1 MMRAMSGGIFG
12 VSSARAGREG
22 ADAPR
27 DRVDAAAGGG
37 AERAAAQW
45 QRRVVTALAAGV
57 TLLVFATVL
66 GALCPFIPWLGA
78 FGTVLESFFS
88 LHIFLAGAIGIALAL
103 WALRLGGQRAT
114 TVILWLAIVSTAGA
128 MIPIGALAGAAHGAG
143 ASISWVDHLRV
154 AAPGPTAEPNQTM
167 VFATVGG
174 KTLRTDIYL
183 PGKAGS
189 ATAASAPVVMIHGG
203 GFSGGTRS
211 MGRDW
216 DRWLASRGYT
226 VFDVD
231 YRLDPP
237 VTWNLAAQDVACAM
251 AWVASHA
258 ALYNISPDRMLL
270 AGQSAGGGLALQV
283 GYGLGDGTV
292 TSSCG
297 GAVPQPAA
305 VFALYPPDD
314 LAMAWNLR
322 SSIGPVSGRAFN
334 TGYIGGSPEQ
344 FPERYRAVSPIFHVR
359 PGLPPTLIAAGAHDH
374 LVPFGGHIEM
384 VDKLD
389 AAGVANELV
398 SVPYGEHAY
407 DVVWG
412 SLGGQITRHALSDF
426 LARYL
431 PATAAQ

>member
-1 MMRAMSGGIFG
+1 LITTL
-12 VSSARAGREG
+12 
-22 ADAPR
+22 
-27 DRVDAAAGGG
+27 AA
-37 AERAAAQW
+37 
-45 QRRVVTALAAGV
+45 VVTLV
-57 TLLVFATVL
+57 VFAIVL
-66 GALCPFIPWLGA
+66 GVLCPFIPWLGA

-88 LHIFLAGAIGIALAL
+88 LHIFLAGVIAIALAL
-103 WALRLGGQRAT
+103 WALRLGGERAT
-114 TVILWLAIVSTAGA
+114 TVILWLAIASTAGA
-128 MIPIGALAGAAHGAG
+128 AVPIGTLEGAAHRAG

-154 AAPGPTAEPNQTM
+154 AAPGPVAKPNQTL
-167 VFATVGG
+167 VFATVEG
-174 KTLRTDIYL
+174 KILRADVYL

-189 ATAASAPVVMIHGG
+189 ATAPSAPVVMIHGG

-226 VFDVD
+226 VFDID

-258 ALYNISPDRMLL
+258 ALYNIAPDRMLIT
-270 AGQSAGGGLALQV
+270 GQSAGGGLAMQV

-305 VFALYPPDD
+305 IFALYPPDD
-314 LAMAWNLR
+314 FAMAWNLKTG
-322 SSIGPVSGRAFN
+322 IGPVSGRVFN
-334 TGYIGGSPEQ
+334 TGYIGGSPQQ

-359 PGLPPTLIAAGAHDH
+359 AGLPPTLIAAGAHDH
-374 LVPFGGHIEM
+374 LVPFGGHTEM
-384 VDKLD
+384 VDKLN
-389 AAGVANELV
+389 AAGVPNELV
-398 SVPYGEHAY
+398 SVPYGDHAY
-407 DVVWG
+407 DVAWG
-412 SLGGQITRHALSDF
+412 SLGGQITRHALANF

-431 PATAAQ
+431 PATAAP

>member
-1 MMRAMSGGIFG
+1 MMRAMHGSILGPT
-12 VSSARAGREG
+12 SSRSGREG
-22 ADAPR
+22 ADSPS
-27 DRVDAAAGGG
+27 DRVNTTPGAG
-37 AERAAAQW
+37 AERSAPQW
-45 QRRVVTALAAGV
+45 QRRLVTALAAGV
-57 TLLVFATVL
+57 TLLVFAIVL
-66 GALCPFIPWLGA
+66 GVLCPFVPWLSA
-78 FGTVLESFFS
+78 FATVLESFFS
-88 LHIFLAGAIGIALAL
+88 LHIFLLGAIGIALAL

-114 TVILWLAIVSTAGA
+114 TVILWLAIASTAGA
-128 MIPIGALAGAAHGAG
+128 MVPIGTLVGAAHRAG
-143 ASISWVDHLRV
+143 ASISWMDHLRV
-154 AAPGPTAEPNQTM
+154 SAPGPSAEPNQTL

-174 KTLRTDIYL
+174 KILRTDVYL

-189 ATAASAPVVMIHGG
+189 ATAPSAPVVMIHGG

-251 AWVASHA
+251 AWVASRA

-305 VFALYPPDD
+305 IFALYPPDD
-314 LAMAWNLR
+314 LAMAWNLK

-389 AAGVANELV
+389 AAGVPNELV

-407 DVVWG
+407 DIPWG
-412 SLGGQITRHALSDF
+412 SLGGQITRHALADF

>member
-1 MMRAMSGGIFG
+1 MMRAMRGSIFD
-12 VSSARAGREG
+12 SSASRAGPEG
-22 ADAPR
+22 LGVASDRADAALVADAEPSAPR
-27 DRVDAAAGGG
+27 
-37 AERAAAQW
+37 W
-45 QRRVVTALAAGV
+45 QRWLATALAAVV
-57 TLLVFATVL
+57 TLLVFAIVL
-66 GALCPFIPWLGA
+66 GALFPSIGWVGA

-88 LHIFLAGAIGIALAL
+88 LHIFLAGVIAIALAL
-103 WALRLGGQRAT
+103 WALRLNEGRAT
-114 TVILWLAIVSTAGA
+114 TVILWLAIASTAGA
-128 MIPIGALAGAAHGAG
+128 ILPIGVLVGAAHRAG
-143 ASISWVDHLRV
+143 APISWWDHLRV
-154 AAPGPTAEPNQTM
+154 AAPGPEAEPDQTM
-167 VFATVGG
+167 AFATVDG
-174 KTLRTDIYL
+174 KTLYTDIYL
-183 PGKAGS
+183 PGEAGS
-189 ATAASAPVVMIHGG
+189 ATAPSAPVVMIHGG

-226 VFDVD
+226 VFDID

-258 ALYNISPDRMLL
+258 ALYNIAPNRMLIT
-270 AGQSAGGGLALQV
+270 GQSAGGGLAMQV

-305 VFALYPPDD
+305 IFALYPPDD
-314 LAMAWNLR
+314 LAMAWNLKTG
-322 SSIGPVSGRAFN
+322 IGPVSGRVFN
-334 TGYIGGSPEQ
+334 TGYIGGSPED

-359 PGLPPTLIAAGAHDH
+359 PGLPPTLIAAGAQDH

-384 VDKLD
+384 ADRLT
-389 AAGVANELV
+389 AAGVTNELV

-407 DVVWG
+407 DVAWG
-412 SLGGQITRHALSDF
+412 SLGGQITRHAMAVF

-431 PATAAQ
+431 PATAQ